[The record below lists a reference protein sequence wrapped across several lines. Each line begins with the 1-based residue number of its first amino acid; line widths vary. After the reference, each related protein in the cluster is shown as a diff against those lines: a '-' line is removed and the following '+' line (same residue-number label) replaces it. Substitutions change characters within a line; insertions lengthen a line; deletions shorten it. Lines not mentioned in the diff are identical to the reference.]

1 MANMTWEFYYSSSI
15 TEVTDILSVQIR
27 AGRSFITDPY
37 SAASCTIEVRN
48 ISSWSGSPPR
58 VGQRCYARGK
68 LGPIAFGGLIKDVRI
83 QYGII
88 SALDTATI
96 ECEGILA
103 RLGRRQLNAFALTQD
118 LTGEQVSDLLT
129 QINVSYQYQFG
140 SSIASA
146 QTYTGNALDLL
157 NELTLTEVGRIIE
170 IWDDSGGGNIALL
183 WDGRNYYQESGI
195 QFSDETADSATHLKY
210 DQIGFTSAA
219 ENFYTQVTIEPQ
231 GLASQT
237 ESSGSAPFYGLTQS
251 SLDATTTQ
259 ADNHAAYLLNAFDSS
274 AAALNSLSF
283 TYSEQ
288 RTTLLSMFNNCFS
301 ASETQWSIG
310 ELIAVKFRGSTYSA
324 VIEGFTVSADLD
336 DTRVTLDL
344 SSEQVQNYLV
354 LNNAVFGT
362 LDENKLGF

>member
-1 MANMTWEFYYSSSI
+1 MPNMTWEFYYSASR
-15 TEVTDILSVQIR
+15 TEVTDILSVDIR

-37 SAASCTIEVRN
+37 SASTCTIEVRN

-83 QYGII
+83 EYGII
-88 SALDTATI
+88 PALDTATI

-103 RLGRRQLNAFALTQD
+103 RLGRRQLNAFALAEKT
-118 LTGEQVSDLLT
+118 TGRQVADLLT
-129 QINVSYQYQFG
+129 EINVDYQYQFG
-140 SSIASA
+140 DSIASA

-170 IWDDSGGGNIALL
+170 IWDDGPGLISLI
-183 WDGRNYYQESGI
+183 WDGRNYYGEEGL

-219 ENFYTQVTIEPQ
+219 ENYYTQVTIEPQ

-237 ESSGSAPFYGLTQS
+237 ESSGSAPYYGLTQS

-259 ADNHAAYLLNAFDSS
+259 ADNHAAYLLNAFDSP

-283 TYSEQ
+283 TYSQ
-288 RTTLLSMFNNCFS
+288 QVPGRLSMFNDCFS
-301 ASETQWSIG
+301 ASETMWSIG
-310 ELIAVKFRGSTYSA
+310 ELITVKFRGTTYYA
-324 VIEGFTVSADLD
+324 VIEGFSVSADPD
-336 DTRVTLDL
+336 DTRVTLNL
-344 SSEQVQNYLV
+344 SSEQVQNYLI